1 MAGDLRIEHRG
12 AGIEIH
18 LDRPD
23 KLNALTQDM
32 YTAMAG
38 ALREADDPAVASV
51 LIAAEG
57 RAFTAGNDLA
67 DFLDASLGPD
77 SPVLQFLDALTSTDA
92 VVVAAV
98 PGMAVGV
105 GATMLLHCDH
115 VVATP
120 TADIR
125 FAFVPVGLV
134 PEAGSTLLLPRT
146 IGRLAAAEALL
157 TGAPI
162 AASRALELGLVS
174 RVVPAEELLGAAR
187 EFADRVAALPRD
199 ALRATKRLMRG
210 SSTTLPARMAEET
223 DEFRRRLASPEFRR
237 AAEAI
242 LTRRAGAPS

>member
-1 MAGDLRIEHRG
+1 MTGDVRIERRG
-12 AGIEIH
+12 ASVEIH

-32 YTAMAG
+32 YTAMTG
-38 ALREADDPAVASV
+38 AFREAEDPAVASV

-77 SPVLQFLDALTSTDA
+77 TPVLRFLDALASTDA

-115 VVATP
+115 VVAAP
-120 TADIR
+120 GADVR

-134 PEAGSTLLLPRT
+134 PEAGSTLLLPWT
-146 IGRLAAAEALL
+146 IGRLAASEALL

-174 RVVPAEELLGAAR
+174 RVVPADELLGAAR
-187 EFADRVAALPRD
+187 EFADRVGALPRD
-199 ALRATKRLMRG
+199 ALRATKRLMR
-210 SSTTLPARMAEET
+210 STSTTLTDRMAEET
-223 DEFRRRLASPEFRR
+223 DEFRRRLGSPEFRS

-242 LTRRAGAPS
+242 LARRR